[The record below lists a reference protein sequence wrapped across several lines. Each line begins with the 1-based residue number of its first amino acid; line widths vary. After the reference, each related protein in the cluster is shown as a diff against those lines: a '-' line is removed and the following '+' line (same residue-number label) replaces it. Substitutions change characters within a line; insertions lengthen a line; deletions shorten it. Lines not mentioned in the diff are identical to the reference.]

1 MIGIAIIF
9 LGGILTLFSGLNKSE
24 KWSKNISA
32 LLLLLASASSWFE
45 YKGILNFNQ
54 FFKWVPQQ
62 MLDISGTTEWMSAL
76 LLFLGFVIM
85 NIMPSNDKKGADI
98 PALMLFSL
106 SGGILLVGAEH
117 LVMLFLGLEIL
128 SIPLFVLAGSIK
140 DNLASNEAALKYFI
154 MGAFSTAIL
163 LLGAAF
169 MYGGTGTL
177 NLNEIQLKLSF
188 AAHFGEFP
196 ILLKAGLIL
205 VSVGLLFKV
214 SAVPFHFWSPDVY
227 EGSPNRIAVFMAV
240 IVKISGFYALG
251 NIFNSFAP
259 MSSWSEQWILPIIGL
274 TILGGN
280 IMAIGQSKVKR
291 MLAYSSIS
299 HAGYLL
305 LFILT
310 PFEENI
316 NVLATYSLSYGLGTI
331 SLFYLMDQYSKD
343 DKEFSMFTALFSKN
357 KLHGLLLVIATL
369 SIAGVPS
376 TIGFIAKYQLFSSA
390 FAYNHWAVIIAL
402 FGSAMSI
409 AYYFKPFKYAFDNAG
424 IEKSDDN
431 DQIKLNLNSICL
443 LGLISMIMIIGIFPT
458 ILDYLI

>member
-1 MIGIAIIF
+1 
-9 LGGILTLFSGLNKSE
+9 
-24 KWSKNISA
+24 
-32 LLLLLASASSWFE
+32 
-45 YKGILNFNQ
+45 
-54 FFKWVPQQ
+54 
-62 MLDISGTTEWMSAL
+62 
-76 LLFLGFVIM
+76 
-85 NIMPSNDKKGADI
+85 
-98 PALMLFSL
+98 
-106 SGGILLVGAEH
+106 
-117 LVMLFLGLEIL
+117 
-128 SIPLFVLAGSIK
+128 
-140 DNLASNEAALKYFI
+140 
-154 MGAFSTAIL
+154 
-163 LLGAAF
+163 
-169 MYGGTGTL
+169 
-177 NLNEIQLKLSF
+177 
-188 AAHFGEFP
+188 
-196 ILLKAGLIL
+196 
-205 VSVGLLFKV
+205 
-214 SAVPFHFWSPDVY
+214 
-227 EGSPNRIAVFMAV
+227 MAV
-240 IVKISGFYALG
+240 IVKISGLYALG
-251 NIFNSFAP
+251 SIFNSFAP

-390 FAYNHWAVIIAL
+390 FAYNQWAVIIAL
-402 FGSAMSI
+402 VGSAMSI
-409 AYYFKPFKYAFDNAG
+409 AYYFKPFKYAFDNTVE
-424 IEKSDDN
+424 EKSDN
-431 DQIKLNLNSICL
+431 SGSSKLNIDSICL
-443 LGLISMIMIIGIFPT
+443 LGLISIIMIIGIFPT